1 GAATAAVPLKDTV
14 KQVRDGWVQ
23 ATPERAS
30 LRAVQTPQ
38 AFRRDILVEAHARA
52 RAEGWRATDDAALVE
67 RLGHRVA
74 IVPGAYDNLK
84 ITTAE
89 DLLLAETLLWARVR
103 TVAAPGGQQGRGPFA
118 PPETGPPAGA
128 PPSGEDLP
136 MRVGFGYDVH
146 RFAAGRPL
154 VLGGVEIPAEEGLAG
169 HSDADVLLHAIMDAL
184 LGAAGLGDIGR
195 LFPATD
201 PAYAGA
207 SSLGLLE
214 EVGRRV
220 RAAGF
225 RVGNVDATVVLE
237 RPRLAPHVPAMQVRI
252 AAALDVPPER
262 INIKATTS
270 EGLGFV
276 GAGQGAVAFAT
287 ATLLP

>member
-1 GAATAAVPLKDTV
+1 
-14 KQVRDGWVQ
+14 
-23 ATPERAS
+23 
-30 LRAVQTPQ
+30 
-38 AFRRDILVEAHARA
+38 
-52 RAEGWRATDDAALVE
+52 
-67 RLGHRVA
+67 
-74 IVPGAYDNLK
+74 
-84 ITTAE
+84 
-89 DLLLAETLLWARVR
+89 
-103 TVAAPGGQQGRGPFA
+103 
-118 PPETGPPAGA
+118 
-128 PPSGEDLP
+128 

-195 LFPATD
+195 LFPDTD